1 VEKKH
6 SRPRPS
12 FRENPAFE
20 FESFA
25 ILGRQIGE
33 DDARRLLTNF
43 TDEARY
49 RLDDLRES
57 LVKRDRITLGHT
69 AQALNGLSAIL
80 GLALLASIS
89 KELESLADGDNFDR
103 IDMLI
108 QAAGAAFEGA
118 NPFIEEVLAAA

>member
-1 VEKKH
+1 VEKKQ
-6 SRPRPS
+6 PRPKPRY
-12 FRENPAFE
+12 RENPAFE

-33 DDARRLLTNF
+33 DDARRLLTDF
-43 TDEARY
+43 ADEARY

-57 LVKRDRITLGHT
+57 LVKRDKITLGQT

-89 KELESLADGDNFDR
+89 QELQRLAEGDNFDR

>member
-1 VEKKH
+1 MLTH
-6 SRPRPS
+6 
-12 FRENPAFE
+12 
-20 FESFA
+20 FA
-25 ILGRQIGE
+25 
-33 DDARRLLTNF
+33 
-43 TDEARY
+43 DEARY
-49 RLDDLRES
+49 RLDDLRLS
-57 LVKRDRITLGHT
+57 LVKRDKVTLGQT

-89 KELESLADGDNFDR
+89 KELERIADGDNFDR

>member
-1 VEKKH
+1 MEKKQ
-6 SRPRPS
+6 SKRQAKY
-12 FRENPAFE
+12 RENPAFE

-33 DDARRLLTNF
+33 DDARRLLTHF
-43 TDEARY
+43 ADEARY
-49 RLDDLRES
+49 RLDDLRLS
-57 LVKRDRITLGHT
+57 LVKRDKVTLGQT

-89 KELESLADGDNFDR
+89 KELERIADGDNFDR